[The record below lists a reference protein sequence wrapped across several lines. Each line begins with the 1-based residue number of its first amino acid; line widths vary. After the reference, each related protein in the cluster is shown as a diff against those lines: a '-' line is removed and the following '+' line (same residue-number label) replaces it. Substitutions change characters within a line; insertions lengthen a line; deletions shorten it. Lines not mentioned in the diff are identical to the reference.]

1 MIKAAALLLQ
11 QWQRWRERSVN
22 RQIFAATLV
31 IGACTLLVNLAMF
44 ARELF
49 VAQRFGTSD
58 ALDAYLIAYLVP
70 SFAIS
75 IVAGTFSSAFIPT
88 YIQVL
93 EAEGEDAAQR
103 LFAKILALCLA
114 TLLLLTLI
122 LSLLAK
128 PMLTV
133 LASSFEA
140 EKLAL
145 THTLFLLLLP
155 CLFFSGVAKI
165 AGAVLNACEAFMLAA
180 LAPLLTPVLAIFALL
195 FWGESNGVYALALGT
210 LAGFAL
216 EAALMLFALRRK
228 KMRVRLQWDIR
239 DARVR
244 QVLAQ
249 YLPVAAS
256 AVLMTG
262 AGVIDQAMAAML
274 APGSVAALSY
284 GNKVVAFIIGLGS
297 MSLGT
302 AVFPYVA
309 RMAASSDWRGLRHTL
324 RTYSRLLA
332 LVTIPATLALVY
344 FSEPLVRLI
353 YERGAF
359 TNADAKLVG
368 RVQAFYFLQM
378 PFHLLGILG
387 VRTLSALARNQSL
400 IRITAMNLA
409 VNVAANYVFMRY
421 MGVAG
426 ISLST
431 SLVYVVSMSLIL
443 WTLYRELSKLEMT
456 NT

>member
-1 MIKAAALLLQ
+1 MIKILSLFLKH
-11 QWQRWRERSVN
+11 WQSWCERSVN
-22 RQIFAATLV
+22 RRIFAATLV
-31 IGACTLLVNLAMF
+31 IVACTLLVNLVQF

-75 IVAGTFSSAFIPT
+75 VVAGTFSSAFIPT

-93 EAEGEDAAQR
+93 EAEGQEAARR
-103 LFAKILALCLA
+103 LFSKILALCLA
-114 TLLLLTLI
+114 TLLLLMII

-128 PMLTV
+128 PMLTA
-133 LASSFEA
+133 LASGFHA
-140 EKLAL
+140 EKLGL

-155 CLFFSGVAKI
+155 CLFFSGMAKI
-165 AGAVLNACEAFMLAA
+165 AGAVLNAGEAFALAA
-180 LAPLLTPVLAIFALL
+180 LAPLLTPVLAILALW
-195 FWGESNGVYALALGT
+195 FWGESKGVYALAAGT

-216 EAALMLFALRRK
+216 EAAIMLLALWRK
-228 KMRVRLQWDIR
+228 GVRLRVQWDIK
-239 DARVR
+239 DARVQ

-262 AGVIDQAMAAML
+262 AGVIDQVMAAML
-274 APGSVAALSY
+274 APGSVAALGY
-284 GNKVVAFIIGLGS
+284 GNKVVAFVIGLGS

-309 RMAASSDWRGLRHTL
+309 RMAANADWRGLRHTL
-324 RTYSRLLA
+324 RAYSRLLA
-332 LVTIPATLALVY
+332 LVTIPTTLVLVY

-359 TNADAKLVG
+359 TNADTKLVG

-387 VRTLSALARNQSL
+387 VRVLSALARNQSL
-400 IRITAMNLA
+400 IRITAVNLL
-409 VNVAANYVFMRY
+409 VNVAANYVFMRL

-443 WTLYRELSKLEMT
+443 WTLHRELGKLEMT